1 MYKFLI
7 QPIFVEGAGH
17 HLYSLRAYSRKY
29 CATKLTPKFQSWVY
43 RKIWFL
49 IYLIKVRESNHLVLD
64 FTNIDILILKL
75 VKSKFRSL
83 NVTPFPKMSAKR
95 LGFIRECFIKGVRLI
110 SHTDSGV
117 EFYKN
122 LNINVENEP
131 SPDLVLE
138 DVIGQVM
145 PCQVEYT
152 LCLARHGPTAK
163 IVNYFGELQTNQ
175 NVLILGQDKQFNLV
189 NGLMFMGI
197 VNDSFLQY
205 LILNATKI
213 IVLHPSDFW
222 GESAFL
228 KHVNALGRSSEFIKL
243 EN

>member
-17 HLYSLRAYSRKY
+17 HLYSLRSYSRKY
-29 CATKLTPKFQSWVY
+29 CAIKLTPKFQSWIY
-43 RKIWFL
+43 RKIWLL
-49 IYLIKVRESNHLVLD
+49 IYLIKVRGSNHLVLD
-64 FTNIDILILKL
+64 FTNTDILILKL

-83 NVTPFPKMSAKR
+83 NVTPFPNMSAKR
-95 LGFIRECFIKGVRLI
+95 LNYIRDCFMGGVRLI
-110 SHTDSGV
+110 SHTSSGV

-122 LNINVENEP
+122 LNITVENEP

-145 PCQVEYT
+145 PCQGEYI
-152 LCLARHGPTAK
+152 LCLARHVPTAK
-163 IVNYFGELQTNQ
+163 IVNYLGGLQINH
-175 NVLILGQDKQFNLV
+175 NVVILGQDKQFTLINDLI
-189 NGLMFMGI
+189 FMGI
-197 VNDSFLQY
+197 VNDNFLQY

-243 EN
+243 KN